1 MTNVQQDW
9 RQTLWSVGNDIPIER
24 VVGDRLRDYYEPIT
38 REPLPDRFL
47 DLLRRADASCIAFRL
62 TSHKA

>member
-9 RQTLWSVGNDIPIER
+9 RQTLWSVGDDIPIER
-24 VVGDRLRDYYEPIT
+24 VVGDRLHDYYEPIT

-47 DLLRRADASCIAFRL
+47 DLLRRADANRIALRL
-62 TSHKA
+62 TSRKA